1 MCHFTTFSSSKLF
14 FWNKAENLFPQFW
27 KKKQPQNLSCQ
38 IQDHLPEAFRL
49 NGVKPVSQQCRRRK
63 PRRADFDLSP
73 QHLSASDLL

>member
-1 MCHFTTFSSSKLF
+1 MCHFTFPPPSSFSGTKLKTCF
-14 FWNKAENLFPQFW
+14 HNFG
-27 KKKQPQNLSCQ
+27 KKKQPQNLACQ